1 MKNVIAFIL
10 LLSVVYAQDNTL
22 KIFNDT
28 FVPRSAYAGSA
39 LSGSTLSATY
49 ADTTRLFNTRGYAA
63 VYVGVETYNN
73 DSGRILM
80 SYQPSKDG
88 VNFETA
94 ILFDSVSFVDSA
106 YIAYKPL
113 PSNALGAYAVKL
125 RFYGDAN
132 VARYSANPSTLVNYK
147 VIRIPYNDVK
157 RK

>member
-10 LLSVVYAQDNTL
+10 LLTIAYAQDNTR
-22 KIFNDT
+22 KVFNDT
-28 FVPRSAYAGSA
+28 FVPRSPYAGTA
-39 LSGSTLSATY
+39 LSGRTLATTFS
-49 ADTTRLFNTRGYAA
+49 DTTRLFNTRGYAA

-80 SYQPSKDG
+80 SYQPSSDG

-94 ILFDSVSFVDSA
+94 IVFDSVSFVDSG
-106 YIAYKPL
+106 YVAYKPL

-132 VARYSANPSTLVNYK
+132 VAKYSANPSTLVNLK

-157 RK
+157 TK